1 MKKNP
6 DPKNAFHYEKY
17 YSLRNV
23 LTQMF
28 FFRNKEESI
37 KEMEEILTQ
46 FNRKSFSILK
56 DSE

>member
-17 YSLRNV
+17 YSLRKI

>member
-17 YSLRNV
+17 YSLRNI